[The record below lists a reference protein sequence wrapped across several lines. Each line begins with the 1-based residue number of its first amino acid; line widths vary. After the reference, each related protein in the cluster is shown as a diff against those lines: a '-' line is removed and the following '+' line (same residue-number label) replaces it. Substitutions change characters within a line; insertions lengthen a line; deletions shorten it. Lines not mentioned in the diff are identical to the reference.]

1 MPKHTEETKIES
13 MDLIAS
19 LIKAGVPENFMYN
32 SLTSGRILTDAV
44 DFIKKLGALT
54 EFMRSLKVDDRLFLL
69 SLFKIRPKELGGNPF
84 D

>member
-13 MDLIAS
+13 MNSIAS

-32 SLTSGRILTDAV
+32 SITSGRILSDAV

-54 EFMRSLKVDDRLFLL
+54 EFMESLKVNDRLFLL
-69 SLFKIRPKELGGNPF
+69 NLFKIRPKYLGGNPF
-84 D
+84 E